1 MSSTSVISSRRWGS
15 SKLSNGVSYWRKTEH
30 ARTIIVVL
38 AALTAIWELSVHLFG
53 IRAFLLPAPSIV
65 IADIFANP
73 LFFGRQSLYTLYV
86 TTAGFM
92 IALVGGVLAA
102 IAIVSSSFIDRT
114 FYTLLVATNSI
125 PKVALAPLFVIWL
138 GTGGAPKIAIAAI
151 IAIFPIVINTTVGL
165 RAIDNDMIDLARS
178 ARASRLDIMMKVRFP
193 NALPSLFA
201 GAKIG
206 VSFALIGAIV
216 GEFVAGEQGLGYVIL
231 TSQATFNSTRAF
243 AAIVVLGI
251 LGTIMFFAI
260 EWIERWMLPWHVSQ
274 RAKKGH

>member
-1 MSSTSVISSRRWGS
+1 MSSTSVISSRRWGF
-15 SKLSNGVSYWRKTEH
+15 SKQNDSMSYWKKTEQ
-30 ARTIIVVL
+30 ARTILVVL
-38 AALTAIWELSVHLFG
+38 AVLVLVWEMSVRIFG
-53 IRAFLLPAPSIV
+53 IRSFLLPPPTIV
-65 IADIFANP
+65 ISDIIDNP
-73 LFFGRQSLYTLYV
+73 LFFGKQSLYTLYI
-86 TTAGFM
+86 TSAGFL

-151 IAIFPIVINTTVGL
+151 IAIFPIVINTTAGL
-165 RAIDNDMIDLARS
+165 RAIDTDMIDLARS
-178 ARASRLDIMMKVRFP
+178 ARASRRDLMLKVRLP

-206 VSFALIGAIV
+206 ISFALIGAIV

-243 AAIVVLGI
+243 AAILVLGV
-251 LGTIMFFAI
+251 LGTIMFFII
-260 EWIERWMLPWHVSQ
+260 EGIERWMLPWHVSQ
-274 RAKKGH
+274 RSKKGR